1 MIKKLLIHTSND
13 YNPYDNL
20 AKEKLLLDLV
30 KEDEMI
36 LYLWQNKNTVVIG
49 KNQNAYAECPT
60 GILKKD
66 GINLARRL
74 SGGGAVFH
82 DLGNLNFTFISSA
95 ENQNTQNNLKIISL
109 ACKMCGIDTE
119 VSGRNDIL
127 ADGRKFSGN
136 AFYNSKGKAYHHGTI
151 LICADKNKLSKY
163 LTPSKAKLKAKGVK
177 SVRSRIINLSEIN
190 PDITC
195 DIMSENLKKAFKEF
209 YGIEPHITD
218 DLNAEE
224 IKSLSQKYQSTEY
237 LFGTQPPFEIE
248 FSQRFDWG
256 SISIGLSVEKDI
268 IKNISVFTDSMDF
281 ELVEKVKSA
290 LCGFLV
296 IFGIACLLQLF
307 QRCGCFFVGNFQILV
322 GIIAAE
328 GRHS

>member
-1 MIKKLLIHTSND
+1 MIKKLLIYTSKD
-13 YNPYDNL
+13 HNPYNNL
-20 AKEKLLLDLV
+20 AKEKLLFDSV

-49 KNQNAYAECPT
+49 QNQNAYAECPT
-60 GILKKD
+60 ELLKAD
-66 GINLARRL
+66 GIHLARRL

-95 ENQNTQNNLKIISL
+95 ENQSTQNNLKIISL
-109 ACKMCGIDTE
+109 ACKMCQIEAE

-151 LICADKNKLSKY
+151 LICADTDKVSRY
-163 LTPSKAKLKAKGVK
+163 LTPSEAKLKAKGVK
-177 SVRSRIINLSEIN
+177 SVRSRIINLCELN

-195 DIMSENLKKAFKEF
+195 DIMRENLKKAFKEF
-209 YGIEPHITD
+209 YGIEPQIIE

-224 IKSLSQKYQSTEY
+224 IKTLSQKYQSTEY

-248 FSQRFDWG
+248 FSNRFEWG
-256 SISIGLSVEKDI
+256 SLTIGLSVEKGI
-268 IKNISVFTDSMDF
+268 IKNIAVFTDSMDF
-281 ELVEKVKSA
+281 DLAEKVKSA
-290 LCGFLV
+290 L
-296 IFGIACLLQLF
+296 FGCSFEKHSIKENLEKVLDKTIAKDIVNLF
-307 QRCGCFFVGNFQILV
+307 KESL
-322 GIIAAE
+322 
-328 GRHS
+328 

>member
-1 MIKKLLIHTSND
+1 MIKKLLIYTSKD
-13 YNPYDNL
+13 YNPYNNL
-20 AKEKLLLDLV
+20 AKEKLLFDSV
-30 KEDEMI
+30 AEDEMI

-60 GILKKD
+60 ELLKKD

-95 ENQNTQNNLKIISL
+95 KNQSTQNNLKIISL
-109 ACKMCGIDTE
+109 ACKMCGIEAE

-151 LICADKNKLSKY
+151 LICENKDKLSKY
-163 LTPSKAKLKAKGVK
+163 LTPSEAKLKAKGVK
-177 SVRSRIINLSEIN
+177 SVRSRIINLCELN

-195 DIMSENLKKAFKEF
+195 DIMRENLSKAFEGFYEKKAE
-209 YGIEPHITD
+209 IIDE
-218 DLNAEE
+218 LNEKE
-224 IKSLSQKYQSTEY
+224 IKILSQKYQSHEY

-248 FSQRFDWG
+248 FSNRFEWG
-256 SISIGLSVEKDI
+256 SISLGLSVEKGI
-268 IKNISVFTDSMDF
+268 IKNTAVYSDSMDF
-281 ELVEKVKSA
+281 ELGEKVKSA
-290 LCGFLV
+290 LCGCRFEKHSVKKALENV
-296 IFGIACLLQLF
+296 LNSDIANDITELLEI
-307 QRCGCFFVGNFQILV
+307 G
-322 GIIAAE
+322 
-328 GRHS
+328 